1 MTEHE
6 GSSPEADR
14 SRGDIPDRE
23 DAGQVQRRFTGHD
36 PAAGTDTGGT
46 PWAGRQ
52 LTSTGF
58 DGDTGT
64 ADADLLALLT
74 SRAAGAAN
82 QGPGAAPASAA
93 PSGAAPPGAGQDAAL
108 EGAFDSD
115 TRLVELV
122 AAARLLVP
130 VVAVAGETTEV
141 NRLVSDA
148 TSDMAAVTLTAP
160 DGRKALPA
168 FTSLQTLGG
177 WDASARPVPVTAQ
190 RAAQAAVQEGCHE
203 VVLDVGA
210 PSYGV
215 LRGSMVWAL
224 AMGRPWA
231 PAHRD
236 PQVRAAA
243 EAAVAEEPSV
253 VRVAL
258 AGGHGGALRVDLALH
273 PGLTAEDLQQV
284 AQRVGE
290 RIAVDGEVRA
300 RIDALAF
307 TISAG

>member
-1 MTEHE
+1 MSDDQIE
-6 GSSPEADR
+6 
-14 SRGDIPDRE
+14 
-23 DAGQVQRRFTGHD
+23 RRFQGHD

-64 ADADLLALLT
+64 ADPELLAALT
-74 SRAAGAAN
+74 AAQSALISAQAQEPAPPAAG
-82 QGPGAAPASAA
+82 GAVDPTD
-93 PSGAAPPGAGQDAAL
+93 PLQHL
-108 EGAFDSD
+108 ED
-115 TRLVELV
+115 TETQMVERV

-141 NRLVSDA
+141 NGLVSDA
-148 TSDMAAVTLTAP
+148 TSDMAAVTLRAP
-160 DGRKALPA
+160 DGQRALPA
-168 FTSLQTLGG
+168 FTSLTALAQ

-203 VVLDVGA
+203 IVLDIGA
-210 PSYGV
+210 PSYAV

-224 AMGRPWA
+224 AMGRPWL
-231 PAHRD
+231 PPRLD
-236 PQVRAAA
+236 PQVRQ
-243 EAAVAEEPSV
+243 AVQGALTDE
-253 VRVAL
+253 VAVTGFTL
-258 AGGHGGALRVDLALH
+258 TTGPGGALQINLVLQ
-273 PGLTAEDLQQV
+273 PGLETAQV
-284 AQRVGE
+284 QELAQRLGE

-307 TISAG
+307 SVSGAR